1 MGFTEFKKIESFR
14 SFIVRIT
21 KMKTIEIMNWEDR
34 NLWAMRNIE
43 LEKHSSYLVKNVYF
57 KEKRM
62 DEWNTKKQEIIE
74 RYNLLLQER
83 NKETKARRAEEEA
96 RRAEEEARRAE
107 EAEKEEMEKAVKRAE
122 VAAKRA
128 ATRKANKAAAANIT
142 PRRSGRVRKP
152 IHMVV

>member
-34 NLWAMRNIE
+34 KLWAMRNIE
-43 LEKHSSYLVKNVYF
+43 LEKHSSYRVKNVYF

-62 DEWNTKKQEIIE
+62 DEWNAKKQEIIE

-83 NKETKARRAEEEA
+83 NKETKARIAEED
-96 RRAEEEARRAE
+96 ARRAE
-107 EAEKEEMEKAVKRAE
+107 EAKEEEIEKAAKRAE

-128 ATRKANKAAAANIT
+128 ATREAKKAAAANIT
-142 PRRSGRVRKP
+142 PRRSGRSRKP
-152 IHMVV
+152 IHMVI

>member
-34 NLWAMRNIE
+34 KLWVMRNIE
-43 LEKHSSYLVKNVYF
+43 LEKHSSYQVKNVYF

-83 NKETKARRAEEEA
+83 NKETKA